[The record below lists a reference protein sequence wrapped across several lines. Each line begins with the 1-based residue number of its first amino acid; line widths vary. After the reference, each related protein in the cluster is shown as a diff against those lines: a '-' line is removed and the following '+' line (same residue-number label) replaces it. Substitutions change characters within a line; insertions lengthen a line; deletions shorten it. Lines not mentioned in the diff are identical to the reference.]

1 MNPQKGESSMNND
14 NKPADKTQDRLTT
27 KQAAKFLGVSKRT
40 IQRYRK
46 EGILTPQLVKGSCRY
61 SKVDLIKGVTSLL
74 ERGDKLLKFR
84 PEVMTSYQKLVTS
97 FEQGVTRSTALV
109 PISADNSRPD
119 ANEQG
124 VTSSEQGVTSSEQ
137 GMKSS
142 EQGMKRSDPNLIYVV
157 EGAETLIQNAAFV
170 SPTTL
175 YSPKDKVS
183 NMTWINKIP
192 CNIDKGIITIRK
204 SEEFGC
210 IVRLNYDK
218 IFADEHVITG
228 ANFSDFDRAL
238 YDAVVTLMVAGNNI
252 FSNTALW
259 RVITQNPDA
268 KLNDSNRL
276 KIVKSMFHIGN
287 FLISIVTDYSKKAD
301 VWADFNSDSTQR
313 PFKSERKFYKKLQA
327 IYGGRLLEFRWIAE
341 RSITITRTV
350 DGQEITERKDIPEI
364 WQFIAPPILYQYA
377 ADKEQVASIAMTL
390 LNTSDKTDN
399 KPALRRGSHTDE
411 LANFLAREID
421 TMKKK
426 PNYSKI
432 IVLDRIYSIDGID
445 EVQQD
450 KNDLKKK
457 KKRTRDKL
465 EKILFRLKE
474 NGLIQGHKFHKKVI
488 GKATTFY
495 SVEILI

>member
-1 MNPQKGESSMNND
+1 MNPQKGESILNND
-14 NKPADKTQDRLTT
+14 SKTTEKTQESFDI
-27 KQAAKFLGVSKRT
+27 KEAAKFLGVSVRTLKRWRKSGKLVPDT
-40 IQRYRK
+40 ISQRFLQEPHK
-46 EGILTPQLVKGSCRY
+46 
-61 SKVDLIKGVTSLL
+61 
-74 ERGDKLLKFR
+74 RG
-84 PEVMTSYQKLVTS
+84 PKLVTNYS
-97 FEQGVTRSTALV
+97 LTQLKLVT
-109 PISADNSRPD
+109 NSRY
-119 ANEQG
+119 EHQKK
-124 VTSSEQGVTSSEQ
+124 VTNSEKGNTSKETGDKFASDQPKKVQNSE
-137 GMKSS
+137 S
-142 EQGMKRSDPNLIYVV
+142 NLIYVD
-157 EGAETLIQNAAFV
+157 EEAERIVQENKFI
-170 SPTTL
+170 SPPTL

-183 NMTWINKIP
+183 NKLWTNSFN
-192 CNIDKGIITIRK
+192 CNEDTAIITIRK

-268 KLNDSNRL
+268 KLTDSARL
-276 KIVKSMFHIGN
+276 KIVKSMFHVGN

-350 DGQEITERKDIPEI
+350 DGQEIIERKDIPEI

-399 KPALRRGSHTDE
+399 KPALKRGTHTDE
-411 LANFLAREID
+411 LANFLVREID

-432 IVLDRIYSIDGID
+432 IVLDRIYSIDGIN
-445 EVQQD
+445 EVQTD
-450 KNDLKKK
+450 TNSVNKKK
-457 KKRTRDKL
+457 KKTRDKINI
-465 EKILFRLKE
+465 ILSRFKE
-474 NGLIQGHKFHKKVI
+474 NRLIQGHKFHKKVI
-488 GKATTFY
+488 GKALTFY